1 MAVVAPVLLLAF
13 AAAPAPRPDPA
24 EIVRKSVSLDQD
36 NWKKARDYAYIERQQ
51 QQDGSGKTSSKTY
64 DVTYLYGKEFRRLI
78 AKDDKPLP
86 EGDGAKEQR
95 RYDKAVSKQAAKSP
109 EKRAKEEADAEKEH
123 EKDREFAREIPDAY
137 DFQLL
142 GEDRIDGHP
151 AWIISATPKP
161 GFVAHDAQAKA
172 LDKVRAKIWI
182 DQESYE
188 WVKADAEV
196 IRPFKWGLFLLALNP
211 GTVLHFTQTRVNN
224 EIWLPKQ
231 IAVDLDARVL
241 FKNLSGSFDDTFS
254 NYRKFTSDAKMVSG
268 TEAGPQK

>member
-1 MAVVAPVLLLAF
+1 MAVLAPVLFLAF
-13 AAAPAPRPDPA
+13 AAAPAPAPDPA
-24 EIVRKSVSLDQD
+24 AIIRKSVNADQD

-51 QQDGSGKTSSKTY
+51 QADRKGKTSSKTY

-78 AKDDKPLP
+78 AKDDKPLLP
-86 EGDGAKEQR
+86 ADAAKEQK
-95 RYDKAVSKQAAKSP
+95 RYDKAVAKQAAESP
-109 EKRAKEEADAEKEH
+109 EKRAKEAADAEKDR

-142 GEDRIDGHP
+142 GEARIDGHL

-161 GFVAHDAQAKA
+161 GFVPHDSRAKA
-172 LDKVRAKIWI
+172 LNKVRAKVWI
-182 DQESYE
+182 DQATYE

-196 IRPFKWGLFLLALNP
+196 IHPFKWGLFLLALDP

-231 IAVDLDARVL
+231 IAVDVDARVL
-241 FKNLSGSFDDTFS
+241 FKKLSGKFDDTFS
-254 NYRKFTSDAKMVSG
+254 NYRKFTSDAKMVSA
-268 TEAGPQK
+268 TEADPQK